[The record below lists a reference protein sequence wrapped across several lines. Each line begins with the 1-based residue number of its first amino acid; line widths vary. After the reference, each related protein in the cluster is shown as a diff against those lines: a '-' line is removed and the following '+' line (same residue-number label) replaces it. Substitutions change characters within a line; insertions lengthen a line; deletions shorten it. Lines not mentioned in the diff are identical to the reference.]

1 MEKNF
6 INLLSENIKKLLN
19 HKDNRKEL
27 EYFLETFLDLPHEE
41 IAGKLK
47 VYYDTILNT
56 VTMTKKGICSDL
68 IIMYENVVIKIKS
81 YETIHDEY
89 IIHILLGTLNDDYG
103 KLVELRYS
111 NKSEYEDIVANFSL
125 RNVNDPDCDLLKD
138 LLKIKVIDLN
148 RLDKLDNSNVED
160 RWIKFIGARNKE
172 ERLDATKGDESL
184 KKLYDWLE
192 N

>member
-1 MEKNF
+1 
-6 INLLSENIKKLLN
+6 
-19 HKDNRKEL
+19 
-27 EYFLETFLDLPHEE
+27 
-41 IAGKLK
+41 
-47 VYYDTILNT
+47 
-56 VTMTKKGICSDL
+56 MTKKGICSDL

-89 IIHILLGTLNDDYG
+89 IIHILLGTLNDEYG